1 MRIAELVGLLAVA
14 TDVGTGLP
22 DGHALRVAIASARL
36 AELLGLD
43 ERTRADTYYV
53 AMLFMAGCTAES
65 HRSSEVLQDE
75 IGIGTDTYG
84 IDWSSGAEMFPIMM
98 QRARA
103 GRGPVDGVVSM
114 MRVIARLP
122 AAAEVGRAHCEVA
135 QQMAES
141 FGFDARFRE
150 IVHQGFERWDG
161 KGQPKKLRGDAIALP
176 VRVMSVATDAVIAR
190 HLGDEESALAVLR
203 KRRKGRLDPSLV
215 DAFEKHARDVF
226 AAIDTLSPWQAA
238 MDAEPGE
245 HRVLDGPA
253 IDECLR
259 ATGHFAD
266 FKSHYTHGHSDGV
279 ATRAQAAAKALKLS
293 PDAVE
298 ATYRAGLLH
307 DIGRVAV
314 TTAIWDKAGPLS
326 DDERERIRMHN
337 YAGERILARVPS
349 LARIA
354 EIATTAHERLNG
366 SGYHR
371 RLPAAACPPEARVLA
386 AADVYQALIEA
397 RPHRAAFSPDHAARE
412 LEAVAKRGELCPD
425 AVGAVLGAAG
435 HTVASPKRINGITDR
450 ELDVLRLLVRG
461 LTNKEIA
468 SALDISTK
476 TAGHHVQHV
485 FEKFGVTTRAAA
497 TMIAMRAGIGPS

>member
-1 MRIAELVGLLAVA
+1 M
-14 TDVGTGLP
+14 
-22 DGHALRVAIASARL
+22 AIASARF

-43 ERTRADTYYV
+43 EGTRADTYYV

-75 IGIGTDTYG
+75 IGIGTDTFG
-84 IDWSSGAEMFPIMM
+84 MDWGNGSKMFPVMM
-98 QRARA
+98 QRARR
-103 GRGPVDGVVSM
+103 GRGPVEGVVSM
-114 MRVIARLP
+114 MRVFAKMPGAL
-122 AAAEVGRAHCEVA
+122 EVGRAHCEVA

-141 FGFDARFRE
+141 FGFDQRFRE
-150 IVHQGFERWDG
+150 IVYQGFERWDG
-161 KGQPKKLRGDAIALP
+161 SGHPKKRRGDTIALP
-176 VRVMSVATDAVIAR
+176 VRIMCVATDAVIAR
-190 HLGDEESALAVLR
+190 QLGDEASALAVLR
-203 KRRKGRLDPSLV
+203 ERRKARLDPSIV
-215 DAFEKHARDVF
+215 DAFEKHASEVF
-226 AAIDTLSPWQAA
+226 ASIDTLSPWQAA

-245 HRVLDGPA
+245 HRVLEGPA
-253 IDECLR
+253 VDECLR
-259 ATGHFAD
+259 AIGHFAD
-266 FKSHYTHGHSDGV
+266 FKSRYTHGHSDGV
-279 ATRAQAAAKALKLS
+279 ATRAAAAAKALKLS
-293 PDAVE
+293 PEAIE

-314 TTAIWDKAGPLS
+314 TAAIWDKAGPLN

-337 YAGERILARVPS
+337 YAGERILARIPN

-354 EIATTAHERLNG
+354 EIATTAHERLDG
-366 SGYHR
+366 TGYHR

-386 AADVYQALIEA
+386 AADVYQALLEA
-397 RPHRAAFSPDHAARE
+397 RPHRAAFSPDDAAKE
-412 LEAVAKRGELCPD
+412 LEAMAKRGELCPE

-435 HTVASPKRINGITDR
+435 HTVASTKRPHGITDR

-476 TAGHHVQHV
+476 TAGHHVQHL

-497 TMIAMRAGIGPS
+497 TMVAMRAGIGPS